1 MIPVFN
7 CSNYLRKTLKGVLE
21 ADPGEHRMQI
31 EVVDDGSTDA
41 DVAALVW
48 EIGKGRV
55 QYFSQPENVGSLR
68 NFQTCLERSR
78 GELIH
83 ILHGDDLVYPGF
95 YARMEELFEAHSS
108 VGAAFCRFA
117 YVNNQDEIL
126 FTQDP
131 EMDHPGIPDNWL
143 ARLGERQRI
152 QYVAMVVR
160 REVYENVGG
169 FYGVEYGEDWEMWVR
184 IAAKYPM
191 AYTPELLAGYRRHV
205 SSISGKA
212 VVSGRNMECLN
223 WVMLRIQQHLPAPD
237 REPVLRASRDFYAHY
252 ALRVATMLWCDL
264 KDKRGAWAQV
274 IAAWNMSRDAGLLYK
289 ILKLYVRITLNI

>member
-7 CSNYLRKTLKGVLE
+7 CAKYLRRTLECVLE

-41 DVAALVW
+41 DVAALVR

-55 QYFSQPENVGSLR
+55 RYFAQPENVGSLR

-78 GELIH
+78 GELVH

-108 VGAAFCRFA
+108 AGAAFCRFA
-117 YVNNQDEIL
+117 YVDDQDKIL

-131 EMDHPGIPDNWL
+131 EMAHAGIPENWL

-160 REVYENVGG
+160 REVYEDVGG

-184 IAAKYPM
+184 IAAKYTM
-191 AYTPELLAGYRRHV
+191 AYTPELLAGYRRHF
-205 SSISGKA
+205 SSISGQA
-212 VVSGRNMECLN
+212 FVTGRNMECLN
-223 WVMLRIQQHLPAPD
+223 WVMSRIQQHLPVPD
-237 REPVLRASRDFYAHY
+237 REPVMRASRNFYAHY
-252 ALRVATMLWCDL
+252 AMRVANTLWIER
-264 KDKRGAWAQV
+264 KDERAAWAQV
-274 IAAWNMSRDAGLLYK
+274 VAAWNMSRDAGLLYK
-289 ILKLYVRITLNI
+289 IVKLYARITLNI